1 MTKRNNEE
9 RLGLPSTGAKGSTS
23 DPPPPGSDNGG
34 LSFVAP
40 TELVDLPSQGRFYPE
55 GHPLHNQESI
65 EIREMTAKEEDIL
78 TSKSLIQKGVVFDK
92 LLQNLIVNSMIGPQ
106 QLLVGDKNALLIAAR
121 RSGYGEMYETSVD
134 CPSCGTKQD
143 ISFDL
148 TGATVKGPP
157 SLEACSEAVDAPIIQ
172 TDSGTFLARLPK
184 SDLDVELKL
193 ITGADERK
201 LSATLEMR
209 KKKKLSENILTEHLR
224 LCVVSVAGTENRQEI
239 EKFIGVMPAKD
250 SRFIRKVMAEITP
263 NIDLT
268 QEFVCEECYHEQ
280 DLEVPINA
288 TFFWPDK

>member
-1 MTKRNNEE
+1 V
-9 RLGLPSTGAKGSTS
+9 
-23 DPPPPGSDNGG
+23 SDNGG
-34 LSFVAP
+34 LSFVSP
-40 TELVDLPSQGRFYPE
+40 TELVDLPSQGKFYPE

-92 LLQNLIVNSMIGPQ
+92 LLQSLIVNSMIGPH
-106 QLLVGDKNALLIAAR
+106 QLLIGDKNALLIAAR
-121 RSGYGEMYETSVD
+121 RSGYGEMYETSVN
-134 CPSCGTKQD
+134 CPSCGVQQD

-148 TGATVKGPP
+148 TDASIKGPP
-157 SLEACSEAVDAPIIQ
+157 SLEASSDNVGTPITQ

-184 SDLDVELKL
+184 SNLDVELKL
-193 ITGADERK
+193 ITGSDERK
-201 LSATLEMR
+201 LAATLEMR

-224 LCVVSVAGTENRQEI
+224 ACIVSVAGNEDRQEI
-239 EKFIGVMPAKD
+239 EKFINVMPARD
-250 SRFIRKVMAEITP
+250 SRFVRKVMTEVTP

-268 QEFVCEECYHEQ
+268 QEFICEECYHEQ

>member
-1 MTKRNNEE
+1 M
-9 RLGLPSTGAKGSTS
+9 
-23 DPPPPGSDNGG
+23 
-34 LSFVAP
+34 
-40 TELVDLPSQGRFYPE
+40 
-55 GHPLHNQESI
+55 
-65 EIREMTAKEEDIL
+65 
-78 TSKSLIQKGVVFDK
+78 
-92 LLQNLIVNSMIGPQ
+92 
-106 QLLVGDKNALLIAAR
+106 
-121 RSGYGEMYETSVD
+121 
-134 CPSCGTKQD
+134 
-143 ISFDL
+143 
-148 TGATVKGPP
+148 
-157 SLEACSEAVDAPIIQ
+157 
-172 TDSGTFLARLPK
+172 
-184 SDLDVELKL
+184 ELKL